1 MVDEVPAVADDVALV
16 PGELRGYRQFS
27 LKDDGLYPLVHT
39 VCGPWD
45 GHLQRAVC
53 ASGARHAS
61 PATDCLCGL
70 YAWYLPG
77 SATVSLG
84 PVSAVV
90 LARGRCVLGDRG
102 FRAAAARIEAVS
114 LPAAVRWHPA
124 AAARA
129 RAMLAQRYPQTRVYP
144 STRRMLRDH
153 PPQDVSALGV
163 SPPRDRSRAY
173 RAAAAVLWTAFVAGR
188 LRPRGRPSC
197 RGRRRRRPLVAGAG
211 AADDRVAGGAGVAV
225 PADDGRAD
233 AQPEVG
239 PQGALTAPPT
249 PPCPGH
255 RGGAGR
261 GRGSPSR
268 RRRSRLAGV
277 RRSDATGVAVR
288 TRRAPGWGP
297 PGPRP
302 GRRGTASPGR
312 RRPGGGRTTA
322 TAR

>member
-39 VCGPWD
+39 VCGPWN
-45 GHLQRAVC
+45 GRLQRAVC

-61 PATDCLCGL
+61 PAADCLCGL

-129 RAMLAQRYPQTRVYP
+129 R
-144 STRRMLRDH
+144 RDAGPALSADAGLPLDPADAAR
-153 PPQDVSALGV
+153 PPA
-163 SPPRDRSRAY
+163 
-173 RAAAAVLWTAFVAGR
+173 AGR
-188 LRPRGRPSC
+188 QRPGDVPAAGPQPGLPGGGGGALDGVRAGRVRAGGPAPRRGH
-197 RGRRRRRPLVAGAG
+197 RGRRRLVAGAG
-211 AADDRVAGGAGVAV
+211 AADDRVAGRAGVAV

-233 AQPEVG
+233 AQPPVG
-239 PQGALTAPPT
+239 P
-249 PPCPGH
+249 
-255 RGGAGR
+255 
-261 GRGSPSR
+261 
-268 RRRSRLAGV
+268 
-277 RRSDATGVAVR
+277 
-288 TRRAPGWGP
+288 RA
-297 PGPRP
+297 R
-302 GRRGTASPGR
+302 
-312 RRPGGGRTTA
+312 
-322 TAR
+322 

>member
-1 MVDEVPAVADDVALV
+1 MVDDAPVAADDIALV

-45 GHLQRAVC
+45 GRLQRAVC
-53 ASGARHAS
+53 ASGARHAA
-61 PATDCLCGL
+61 PAPDCLCGL

-114 LPAAVRWHPA
+114 LPATVRWHPG

-153 PPQDVSALGV
+153 PPQDVSSLGV
-163 SPPRDRSRAY
+163 TPPRDRSRAY
-173 RAAAAVLWTAFVAGR
+173 RAAAAVLWTAFVLGAYA
-188 LRPRGRPSC
+188 LVVVPR
-197 RGRRRRRPLVAGAG
+197 
-211 AADDRVAGGAGVAV
+211 AAV
-225 PADDGRAD
+225 AD
-233 AQPEVG
+233 AAAHWWPVLVLLTIGWQA
-239 PQGALTAPPT
+239 ALVWLFLRMMAEQMPSP
-249 PPCPGH
+249 
-255 RGGAGR
+255 RWGR
-261 GRGSPSR
+261 KER
-268 RRRSRLAGV
+268 
-277 RRSDATGVAVR
+277 
-288 TRRAPGWGP
+288 
-297 PGPRP
+297 
-302 GRRGTASPGR
+302 
-312 RRPGGGRTTA
+312 
-322 TAR
+322 

>member
-61 PATDCLCGL
+61 PAADCLCGL

-114 LPAAVRWHPA
+114 LPPAVRWHPA

-153 PPQDVSALGV
+153 PPQDVSALGIH
-163 SPPRDRSRAY
+163 PPRDHSRGY
-173 RAAAAVLWTAFVAGR
+173 RAAAAVLWVGFVLGAY
-188 LRPRGRPSC
+188 S
-197 RGRRRRRPLVAGAG
+197 LVALPRAVVTEA
-211 AADDRVAGGAGVAV
+211 AADWWPMLVL
-225 PADDGRAD
+225 
-233 AQPEVG
+233 
-239 PQGALTAPPT
+239 LTIAWQ
-249 PPCPGH
+249 
-255 RGGAGR
+255 A
-261 GRGSPSR
+261 SLVWLFL
-268 RRRSRLAGV
+268 RLLAEQMPNP
-277 RRSDATGVAVR
+277 RWRH
-288 TRRAPGWGP
+288 
-297 PGPRP
+297 GPR
-302 GRRGTASPGR
+302 
-312 RRPGGGRTTA
+312 
-322 TAR
+322 